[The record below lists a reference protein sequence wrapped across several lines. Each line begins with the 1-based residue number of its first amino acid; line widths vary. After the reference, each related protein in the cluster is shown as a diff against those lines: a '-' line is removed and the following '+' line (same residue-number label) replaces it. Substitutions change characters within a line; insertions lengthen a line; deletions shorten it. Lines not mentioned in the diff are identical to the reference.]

1 MGNNK
6 WIFILKAP
14 GLAALINYAFYLV
27 FSFVNKKFPEISF
40 EFVKNYDFFSPAFL
54 ILIILITFIQ
64 YIEWFYETKKA
75 AIIKDIFDKSPNNP
89 NNLIENTSITFDHS
103 NDDITLKVFR
113 RLKLRYGILSAIFS
127 DAKKIPII
135 TNFSIYQS
143 SRPRISIRANFPTTK
158 IKRRIIN
165 SIQLSKNSQNALHIR
180 QYNMAVTDLFVEK
193 ALSFLNR
200 KARKY
205 EYTAYLL
212 FIIIFALGTFTV
224 YNAYIGIKKSPFI
237 DIVDEDISI
246 TWARITILFIKSFT
260 FYGLLIL
267 AISYLYRMIKSLFDQ
282 AERIKDRRHALR
294 QGRLYVHLKGGIVDL
309 EEMKE
314 AFNWNSTQPNA
325 FSEFNPDAQAPW
337 GNFSKEALKTIQEGL
352 KSIQINCK

>member
-1 MGNNK
+1 MKCNQK
-6 WIFILKAP
+6 WMFILKIP
-14 GLAALINYAFYLV
+14 ALIVVINYLFFLLLPTMYKELPSIV
-27 FSFVNKKFPEISF
+27 HENFM
-40 EFVKNYDFFSPAFL
+40 NYEFFSPTFL
-54 ILIILITFIQ
+54 IVVLFFILLRYMAWMFEEKKTIIVENIFNQ
-64 YIEWFYETKKA
+64 N
-75 AIIKDIFDKSPNNP
+75 IKNVDVIG
-89 NNLIENTSITFDHS
+89 NTPILFDHV

-113 RLKLRYGILSAIFS
+113 RLKLRYGILDAIFA
-127 DAKKIPII
+127 DAKKVPVVSIWKINVSSKISSRIYLGIPII
-135 TNFSIYQS
+135 
-143 SRPRISIRANFPTTK
+143 

-165 SIQLSKNSQNALHIR
+165 SIKINNNNDDALHIR
-180 QYNMAVTDLFVEK
+180 QYNLAVTDLFVEK

-205 EYTAYLL
+205 EYSAYSL
-212 FIIIFALGTFTV
+212 FFIVFILGIFTV
-224 YNAYIGIKKSPFI
+224 YNAYVGIQKSPFS
-237 DIVDEDISI
+237 DIVDTDYGT

-260 FYGLLIL
+260 FYGLLVL
-267 AISYLYRMIKSLFDQ
+267 AISLLYRMIKSLFDQ

-294 QGRLYVHLKGGIVDL
+294 QGRLYVHLKGGVVDL

-337 GNFSKEALKTIQEGL
+337 GILSKEALKTIQEGL